1 MINFFNTI
9 VTEPLYN
16 ILIAAYDLIPPYDFG
31 IAIIVTTIIIKLA
44 LLRLSH
50 KQIATQKKMQEIQPE
65 IKKLQKKYKDDKE
78 RQAKEMF
85 ALYKKH
91 GTTPFSGCLPIIVQI
106 IVFIGFYRVL
116 LGMTD
121 KTVTVDT
128 SLLYSFVP
136 NPGTI
141 TPALFGIDLHNP
153 SIPLAILAAAAQY
166 WQMKMMLAKR
176 QQGQAQNPKPKKS
189 AKKDSDSAPDMSDFA
204 EIMTKQMLYIGPILT
219 LMIGFTFP
227 GGLALYWF
235 VSTFFMVLQQY
246 WIFWRDKKFPDKKVS
261 A

>member
-1 MINFFNTI
+1 MISFFNTV

-16 ILIAAYDLIPPYDFG
+16 ILITVYDFVPPHDFG
-31 IAIIVTTIIIKLA
+31 VAIIITTLIIKLI

-50 KQIATQKKMQEIQPE
+50 KQISTQKKMQEIQPE

-78 RQAKEMF
+78 RQTKEMF

-106 IVFIGFYRVL
+106 IVFIGFYHVL

-121 KTVTVDT
+121 ETVTVDT
-128 SLLYSFVP
+128 ELLYSFVP

-141 TPALFGIDLHNP
+141 TPELFGIDLHSP
-153 SIPLAILAAAAQY
+153 SIPLAILAAVTQY
-166 WQMKMMLAKR
+166 WQMKMMLDKR
-176 QQGQAQNPKPKKS
+176 QQEKGRSSKSKKIV
-189 AKKDSDSAPDMSDFA
+189 KKNSETPDMNDFA
-204 EIMTKQMLYIGPILT
+204 EVMVKQMLYIGPIMT
-219 LMIGFTFP
+219 LVFGFAFP

-235 VSTFFMVLQQY
+235 VSTFFMILQQY
-246 WIFWRDKKFPDKKVS
+246 WFFWKDKQPESK
-261 A
+261 